1 MQILSQGHDFAELRQ
16 TLVIF
21 ICPFDPFGRGWHLYW
36 FENTC
41 HRDAEQRLTDG
52 AVKIVLNTRGPGED
66 ISPPLQAFMD
76 YVNSGILTTN
86 PLVQALDQRLQD
98 VKHSEAERVSYMTY
112 ELHLRDAR
120 KEGKLEAVLE
130 NIRSLMK
137 SLPCDASK
145 AMDLLNVPAT
155 ERKAIMAQL

>member
-1 MQILSQGHDFAELRQ
+1 M
-16 TLVIF
+16 
-21 ICPFDPFGRGWHLYW
+21 
-36 FENTC
+36 
-41 HRDAEQRLTDG
+41 
-52 AVKIVLNTRGPGED
+52 KIVLNTRGTGED
-66 ISPPLQAFMD
+66 ISPQLQAFMD

-86 PLVQALDQRLQD
+86 PLVQALYQRLQD